1 MYAAENASPATIKVL
16 LDAGADP
23 AAKDS
28 EGNDMSFYLKN
39 NPRLTD
45 AERALGVSGLAK
57 NAGEFSGPSFS
68 CAKAQTA
75 TENAICGSEVLR
87 IFDAQIAR
95 AFVAL
100 RSRAGSEIANE
111 QRQWLQ
117 ARDQSCSADVDCLG
131 EKMRTHLRYLH
142 ERLAE

>member
-1 MYAAENASPATIKVL
+1 
-16 LDAGADP
+16 
-23 AAKDS
+23 
-28 EGNDMSFYLKN
+28 
-39 NPRLTD
+39 LTD

-95 AFVAL
+95 AFLAL
-100 RSRAGSEIANE
+100 RSRAGSEIAKE

-117 ARDQSCSADVDCLG
+117 ARDQSCSADVDCLA